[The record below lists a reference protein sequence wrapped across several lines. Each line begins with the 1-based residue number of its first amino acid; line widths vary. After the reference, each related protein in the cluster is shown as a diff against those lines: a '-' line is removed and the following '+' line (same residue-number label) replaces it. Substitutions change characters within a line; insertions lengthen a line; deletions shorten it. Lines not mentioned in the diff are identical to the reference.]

1 MKRALPLLL
10 TLGLLGAACSDD
22 SDEPNAQAA
31 TVATTAAPSTS
42 AAAAGTTAAADT
54 SAAAPA
60 TTAAAPS
67 TTEAPTTTTAAPAP
81 DDGYPDQPAGVPF
94 PDATWPT
101 GELPATVDRAAI
113 DAAVDV
119 AFGAPDDPKHARSIV
134 VAQGGRIV
142 YERYHPLDG
151 PDTVFDSF
159 SVAKSFTSALIGL
172 LVTDGRLALDEPA
185 PVPEW
190 QDPSD
195 PRHAITLRNL
205 LQMSSG
211 LQWDEAG
218 ASGESDI
225 LGMLKSPDAA
235 SYVAS
240 KPLDSPP
247 GTKWAY
253 STGTTALLVGIAADE
268 LGGCAAATDFL
279 NERLLDPIGIS
290 TDHLITD
297 AAGCWL
303 GGFGANMTAE
313 DFARFGLLYLRGGQ
327 WDGEQIVPTSWIDE
341 SRVPAA
347 TSTAYGL
354 QWWLEPE
361 RGLFR
366 ARGLFGQEIVVVPDL
381 DLVIVAN
388 SNAGGD
394 PFTMIDAVL
403 SQFGLPPAG

>member
-1 MKRALPLLL
+1 MLLI
-10 TLGLLGAACSDD
+10 LGLLSAACSD
-22 SDEPNAQAA
+22 NAEESR
-31 TVATTAAPSTS
+31 APTP
-42 AAAAGTTAAADT
+42 AADT
-54 SAAAPA
+54 TVAAAE
-60 TTAAAPS
+60 TTAAAPGTTAAS
-67 TTEAPTTTTAAPAP
+67 TATEPPTTTTAAPAP

-94 PDATWPT
+94 PDTAWPT
-101 GELPATVDRAAI
+101 ADLPTTVDPAAI

-119 AFGAPDDPKHARSIV
+119 AFGAPDDPRHVRSIV
-134 VAQGGRIV
+134 VAQGGQVV

-172 LVTDGRLALDEPA
+172 LVGDGRLALDEPA

-190 QDPSD
+190 QDPAD

-218 ASGESDI
+218 ANGESDI
-225 LGMLKSPDAA
+225 LAMLRSPDAA
-235 SYVAS
+235 AYVAS
-240 KPLDSPP
+240 KPLESPP
-247 GTKWAY
+247 GTTWAY

-268 LGGCAAATDFL
+268 LGGCAAATDYL
-279 NERLLDPIGIS
+279 SERLLDPIGIS
-290 TDHLITD
+290 TEELITD
-297 AAGCWL
+297 AGGCWV
-303 GGFGANMTAE
+303 GGFGANMTAT

-327 WDGEQIVPTSWIDE
+327 WDGEQIVPTAWVDE

-347 TSTAYGL
+347 TSAAYGL

-366 ARGLFGQEIVVVPDL
+366 ARGLFGQEIVVVPDR
-381 DLVIVAN
+381 DLVIVAT
-388 SNAGGD
+388 SASGGD
-394 PFTMIDAVL
+394 PFALIDAVL
-403 SQFGLPPAG
+403 AQFGHPNPG